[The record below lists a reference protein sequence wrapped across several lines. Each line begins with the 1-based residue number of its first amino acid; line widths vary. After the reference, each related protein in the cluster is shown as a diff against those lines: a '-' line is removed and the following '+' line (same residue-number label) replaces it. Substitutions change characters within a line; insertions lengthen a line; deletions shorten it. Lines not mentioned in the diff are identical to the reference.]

1 MLSLKRTFEDVATA
15 AVLTPFRP
23 ESASSEI
30 LEFVRRASGSAKRY
44 ESHKRDS
51 IREALSLT
59 AMCDL
64 DGHDRK

>member
-1 MLSLKRTFEDVATA
+1 MLSLKRTFEDIATA
-15 AVLTPFRP
+15 AASPPFRP

-30 LEFVRRASGSAKRY
+30 LEYVRRANGSTKRH

-59 AMCDL
+59 AMRDL
-64 DGHDRK
+64 DGHDEK